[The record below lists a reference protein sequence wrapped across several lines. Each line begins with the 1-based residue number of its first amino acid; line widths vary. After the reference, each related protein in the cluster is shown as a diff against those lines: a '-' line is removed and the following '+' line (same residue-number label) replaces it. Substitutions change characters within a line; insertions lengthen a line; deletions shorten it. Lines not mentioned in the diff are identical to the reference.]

1 MILRK
6 SLAATL
12 SVAALLTVAA
22 SGAMAQGKYAADVPE
37 SITTPDK
44 VETKSLGT
52 LDFFD
57 GMPSK
62 ATLTKVY
69 DNLDLVRGTTAFL
82 DGIPV
87 ASLAALITG
96 LKSAGIKSNDVGI
109 TENLIDARSLLL
121 TANTTVVYVMAPLDL
136 SDGPIVINAPPA
148 MLGFIDDAAFKY
160 VTDIGIAGPD
170 QGKGGK
176 FLVLPPNYEGDVPDG
191 YFVSQSKTYANWLV
205 LRAPVK
211 GGDVETPVKAVKSIL
226 NIYPLSQADNPPAE
240 VFTDM
245 SGKQF
250 NTVHANNF
258 EFFNEINAVIQ
269 AEPSDAFSPELLGAF
284 ASIGIKKG
292 QPFAPDARMKAI
304 LTEAAAIG
312 NATARALS
320 FKPRNKSTY
329 FYEDRRWNSPFV
341 GLSHVFMN
349 QGARVLDD
357 RTFFHYFATGIT
369 PAMTKPAVGKG
380 SVYAA
385 SALDSTGAYLDGSKT
400 YSVTLPSP
408 VPAANFWSFM
418 IYSGQT
424 RSILETDQKTG
435 GVDSQS
441 PDIKP
446 NDDGSYTVWFGPTPP
461 KGKEGNWVQTL
472 PGKSFN
478 VLLRLYGPLE
488 PWFEKTWKPGD
499 FILAE

>member
-1 MILRK
+1 MNLPK

-12 SVAALLTVAA
+12 SVAAILGVTAN
-22 SGAMAQGKYAADVPE
+22 GAMAQGKYAADVPE
-37 SITTPDK
+37 SITTPDV
-44 VETKSLGT
+44 VETQSLGT
-52 LDFFD
+52 LGFFD
-57 GMPSK
+57 GMPDE

-82 DGIPV
+82 DGIPI
-87 ASLAALITG
+87 ASMAALITG
-96 LKSAGIKSNDVGI
+96 LKNAGIKSNDVGI
-109 TENLIDARSLLL
+109 SETLIDARSLLL
-121 TANTTVVYVMAPLDL
+121 TPNTTIIYVLSPLDL
-136 SDGPIVINAPPA
+136 SDGPVVINAPPA
-148 MLGFIDDAAFKY
+148 MLGFIDDAAFTY

-176 FLVLPPNYEGDVPDG
+176 FLVLPPGYDGDVPDG
-191 YFVSQSKTYANWLV
+191 YFVTQSDTYANWLI

-211 GGDVETPVKAVKSIL
+211 NGDTETPVKAVKSVL
-226 NIYPLSQADNPPAE
+226 KIYPLAQADNPPEE
-240 VFTDM
+240 VFTNL
-245 SGKQF
+245 SGNKF

-269 AEPSDAFSPELLGAF
+269 AEPSSAFTPQMLGNL

-292 QPFAPDARMKAI
+292 KPFAPDARMKAI

-320 FKPRNKSTY
+320 FNPRNKNVF
-329 FYEDRRWNSPFV
+329 FYEDRKWNSPFV
-341 GLSHVFMN
+341 GLSHVFLN
-349 QGARVLDD
+349 EGERVLDD

-400 YSVTLPSP
+400 YSVTLPGP

-424 RSILETDQKTG
+424 RSILETDQKSG
-435 GVDSQS
+435 GVDSTS
-441 PDIKP
+441 PDIKA
-446 NDDGSYTVWFGPTPP
+446 NDDGSYTVWFGPKAPE
-461 KGKEGNWVQTL
+461 GREGNWVQTL

-488 PWFEKTWKPGD
+488 PWFDKTWRPGD
-499 FILAE
+499 FVLAE

>member
-1 MILRK
+1 MSLKK

-12 SVAALLTVAA
+12 SVAAMVSIAA
-22 SGAMAQGKYAADVPE
+22 NGAMAKGKYAADVPD
-37 SITTPDK
+37 SIMTPDK

-52 LDFFD
+52 LEFFD
-57 GMPSK
+57 GMPTAK
-62 ATLTKVY
+62 TLTKVY

-82 DGIPV
+82 DGIPIASV
-87 ASLAALITG
+87 AAMING
-96 LKSAGIKSNDVGI
+96 LKSIGIKSNDVGL
-109 TENLIDARSLLL
+109 TETLIDARSLLL
-121 TANTTVVYVMAPLDL
+121 TPNTTVIYVFSPLDL
-136 SDGPIVINAPPA
+136 SDGPIVINSPPG
-148 MLGFIDDAAFKY
+148 MLAFIDDAAFKY
-160 VTDIGIAGPD
+160 VTDIGVAGPD
-170 QGKGGK
+170 KGKGGK
-176 FLVLPPNYEGDVPDG
+176 YLILQPGYDGDVPDG
-191 YFVSQSKTYANWLV
+191 YFVARSKTYANWMGM
-205 LRAPVK
+205 RAPVK
-211 GGDVETPVKAVKSIL
+211 DGDTESAVKLVKGTL

-240 VFTDM
+240 VFTNW
-245 SGKQF
+245 SGTKF

-258 EFFNEINAVIQ
+258 EFYNEINAVIQ
-269 AEPSDAFSPELLGAF
+269 AEPSDAFSPEILGAF

-320 FKPRNKSTY
+320 FKPRNKNVY
-329 FYEDRRWNSPFV
+329 FYKDRKWNSPFA
-341 GLSHVFMN
+341 GLSHEFVN
-349 QGARVLDD
+349 NGARVLDD

-385 SALDSTGAYLDGSKT
+385 TAMDSTGAYLDGSKT
-400 YSVTLPSP
+400 YSVTLPGP

-418 IYSGQT
+418 VYSGQT
-424 RSILETDQKTG
+424 RSILETDQRTG
-435 GVDSQS
+435 GVDSKS

-446 NDDGSYTVWFGPTPP
+446 NEDGSYTVWFGPTPP
-461 KGKEGNWVQTL
+461 KGKDGNWVQTL

-488 PWFEKTWKPGD
+488 PWFDKTWKPGD
-499 FILAE
+499 FILAG